1 MVIAIRKEPEGYIYI
16 DKTFLERFGEEHL
29 EEYGYT
35 LVEVDDKYFDCE
47 GSDFNED
54 LTFNVEKYNARIQS
68 EDDEIKLANLRI
80 SLEKTDYIANKLAE
94 AVSKYISTGDNTD
107 VLLLRE
113 KYALELANRETW
125 RKEIDKLQQE
135 LKLLD
140 K

>member
-1 MVIAIRKEPEGYIYI
+1 MFYRLDENNNITDSANFKYANDCLETEKNIIRGFDGKLMFEEETKTQEYLIEKQNFETKQENQKRIAE
-16 DKTFLERFGEEHL
+16 
-29 EEYGYT
+29 
-35 LVEVDDKYFDCE
+35 
-47 GSDFNED
+47 
-54 LTFNVEKYNARIQS
+54 LTQQ
-68 EDDEIKLANLRI
+68 
-80 SLEKTDYIANKLAE
+80 LEKTDYIANKLAE

-113 KYALELANRETW
+113 KYALELANREEW

>member
-1 MVIAIRKEPEGYIYI
+1 MKRILGIEVTDEEFDFLFQQQAQGKVLKVIDGKVIAVVHEL
-16 DKTFLERFGEEHL
+16 TQEEL
-29 EEYGYT
+29 
-35 LVEVDDKYFDCE
+35 KQ
-47 GSDFNED
+47 
-54 LTFNVEKYNARIQS
+54 KQI
-68 EDDEIKLANLRI
+68 IKLTQN
-80 SLEKTDYIANKLAE
+80 LEKTDYIANKLAE

-113 KYALELANRETW
+113 KYALELANREAW

>member
-1 MVIAIRKEPEGYIYI
+1 MIYYELLEDGTIGRSTNNEKIAESNGYFNENQIVESEEDIVDGYDGKRYLKGQEPSKPQELIKKETSQKQII
-16 DKTFLERFGEEHL
+16 KLTQQL
-29 EEYGYT
+29 EE
-35 LVEVDDKYFDCE
+35 
-47 GSDFNED
+47 
-54 LTFNVEKYNARIQS
+54 
-68 EDDEIKLANLRI
+68 
-80 SLEKTDYIANKLAE
+80 TDYIANKLAE

>member
-1 MVIAIRKEPEGYIYI
+1 MVYYELLEDGTIGRSTNNIKIAQINGYYNETQLVENENDIFYDVDGKRYLKKDNFGKFNQII
-16 DKTFLERFGEEHL
+16 DKEEKTEKITKLTKQLE
-29 EEYGYT
+29 
-35 LVEVDDKYFDCE
+35 
-47 GSDFNED
+47 N
-54 LTFNVEKYNARIQS
+54 
-68 EDDEIKLANLRI
+68 
-80 SLEKTDYIANKLAE
+80 TDYIANKLAE

-113 KYALELANRETW
+113 KYALELVNREQW

>member
-1 MVIAIRKEPEGYIYI
+1 MHFEIMKEILFSDQLRLDRLNQYASALLGQKEGVVISCRMPEVEGI
-16 DKTFLERFGEEHL
+16 EEL
-29 EEYGYT
+29 SEE
-35 LVEVDDKYFDCE
+35 
-47 GSDFNED
+47 
-54 LTFNVEKYNARIQS
+54 RIQDS
-68 EDDEIKLANLRI
+68 FVHALA
-80 SLEKTDYIANKLAE
+80 KTDYIASKLAE

-113 KYALELANRETW
+113 KYALELINREQW